1 MTYTDE
7 ILEIVREIPGVSVA
21 EMIELMPHAP
31 KGSVSSL
38 PTQLERR
45 GILVSEMVPS
55 KGKSRA
61 FKRYRINQHPIP
73 KPVARK
79 NKTPTP
85 SGYEAT
91 INELR
96 AKVKELQG
104 WKDDAIAR
112 FPELA
117 VPPAVAKARKIV
129 GMELRARNDT
139 HLAHQVETGMKDDIL
154 PMKVALVALEL
165 AA

>member
-31 KGSVSSL
+31 RGSVTSL

-45 GILVSEMVPS
+45 GILVSEMVPGN
-55 KGKSRA
+55 GKSRP
-61 FKRYRINQHPIP
+61 FKRYRMNQHPIP
-73 KPVARK
+73 SPAARK
-79 NKTPTP
+79 SKTPTS

-96 AKVKELQG
+96 AKIKELQT
-104 WKDDAIAR
+104 WKDDAIER

-117 VPPAVAKARKIV
+117 VPPVVAKARKIV
-129 GMELRARNDT
+129 GRELRARNDA
-139 HLAHQVETGMKDDIL
+139 HLAHQVEAGMKDDIL
-154 PMKVALVALEL
+154 PMKVTLIALEL